1 MKERPTIGSRRHG
14 TGRPPPAR
22 FLIVIRTA
30 TGQGNPVPSRRGQS
44 LFGTTHTLQPGLS
57 LTADLSRVDCGAVAI
72 EGLYLNFAVICERV
86 LREADDVLSF
96 IRIVDQ
102 VNVKIVAPPGVDVP
116 EELPLASSV
125 SLTLAIGLKSAGY
138 TGPVTVKL
146 WVEAPTGSR
155 LPEFQTT
162 QEIALAD
169 RGVNLIVPVQLPVQD
184 EGIYWFVVEV
194 SGDVLTRVPLR
205 IGKQVVQQ
213 SVPPSR

>member
-1 MKERPTIGSRRHG
+1 M
-14 TGRPPPAR
+14 
-22 FLIVIRTA
+22 
-30 TGQGNPVPSRRGQS
+30 
-44 LFGTTHTLQPGLS
+44 
-57 LTADLSRVDCGAVAI
+57 AI

-102 VNVKIVAPPGVDVP
+102 VNVTVVTPPGADAP
-116 EELPLASSV
+116 QELPQASSV
-125 SLTLAIGLKSAGY
+125 PLTLAVGLKSAGY
-138 TGPVTVKL
+138 AGPVAVKL

-162 QEIALAD
+162 QQIALAD
-169 RGVNLIVPVQLPVQD
+169 RGVNLIFPMQLPVQD

-213 SVPPSR
+213 SIPPSR

>member
-1 MKERPTIGSRRHG
+1 
-14 TGRPPPAR
+14 
-22 FLIVIRTA
+22 
-30 TGQGNPVPSRRGQS
+30 
-44 LFGTTHTLQPGLS
+44 
-57 LTADLSRVDCGAVAI
+57 VAI

-102 VNVKIVAPPGVDVP
+102 INVTIVTPPGVDVP
-116 EELPLASSV
+116 QELPQASSV
-125 SLTLAIGLKSAGY
+125 SLTLAVGLKSAGY
-138 TGPVTVKL
+138 AGPVTVKL

-169 RGVNLIVPVQLPVQD
+169 RGVNLIFPMQLPVRD
-184 EGIYWFVVEV
+184 EGLYWFVIEV

-205 IGKQVVQQ
+205 IGKQVAHQP
-213 SVPPSR
+213 VPPSR